1 MRKYEPQKMPCQKLG
16 RIDAWLGTERP
27 THSGTLPQESSNI
40 RTHFCFTEPLGLEI
54 EQGVVFEMLSVWQK
68 KQLYIAAWQSRD
80 RSKLACPTWTED
92 RSTCH
97 PNPAKQSFFAS
108 KCPRAWAVIQFHF
121 MLLRD
126 VVDCGFYR
134 STCHSLTRA
143 FRSCYFK
150 LFRSH
155 YPADASSR

>member
-1 MRKYEPQKMPCQKLG
+1 MRDLKEAEKGKGKTNASLVDSVPCQKLG
-16 RIDAWLGTERP
+16 RIDVWLGTERP

-80 RSKLACPTWTED
+80 RSKLARPTWTED

-97 PNPAKQSFFAS
+97 PNPAKQSYFCQQMS
-108 KCPRAWAVIQFHF
+108 TRMGCSTLCCYV
-121 MLLRD
+121 ML
-126 VVDCGFYR
+126 
-134 STCHSLTRA
+134 
-143 FRSCYFK
+143 
-150 LFRSH
+150 
-155 YPADASSR
+155 